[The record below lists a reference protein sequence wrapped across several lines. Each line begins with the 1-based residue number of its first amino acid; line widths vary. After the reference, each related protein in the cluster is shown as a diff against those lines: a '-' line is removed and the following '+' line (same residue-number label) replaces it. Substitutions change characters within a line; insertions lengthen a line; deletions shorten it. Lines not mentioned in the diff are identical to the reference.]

1 MDSGAAC
8 PSIRLQA
15 PAGIELPAGDGR
27 GARLDSFGFSPP
39 PLGRRRPPA
48 QARSGEPRD
57 APRRP
62 PPENRPNGVAGRA
75 VRRDATRRGDGPL
88 LLAGHAVAGAALQLL
103 FSPPGPYPPPPR

>member
-1 MDSGAAC
+1 MDSGAPC

-15 PAGIELPAGDGR
+15 PAEIKLPAGDGR
-27 GARLDSFGFSPP
+27 GPRFDSFGFSPP

-48 QARSGEPRD
+48 QARSGEPHD

-62 PPENRPNGVAGRA
+62 PPENRPDGFAGRA

-88 LLAGHAVAGAALQLL
+88 LLAGHAVGGGGLPLL
-103 FSPPGPYPPPPR
+103 FSLPGETP